1 MEFSKYIKAKN
12 ANALLLG
19 AALERER
26 HRQGVGGWQVGLEE
40 GAGVLY
46 FSFKPVFLLSVFH
59 LVALWQRI
67 FKCEEVSLAQI
78 QPIL

>member
-1 MEFSKYIKAKN
+1 MHSSAQP
-12 ANALLLG
+12 L
-19 AALERER
+19 REDGV
-26 HRQGVGGWQVGLEE
+26 RQGVGGWSVCVG
-40 GAGVLY
+40 GD
-46 FSFKPVFLLSVFH
+46 FFNSISNQVFLLSVFH